1 MDLVFTNFDELIHNL
16 HVSSPCHSLFSD
28 HSIISF
34 HLQTAK
40 LVLPSVKPR
49 FVFDFPKANLDGL
62 CEFLLEFDF
71 DSCFTSDDVEGIWST
86 IKQAIHEG
94 MHLFIPKVRIRSYQ
108 YPAWFTPKLR
118 HLSKRIRSLRKR
130 CLFCPTTNDLNKL
143 QCLQECLQNN
153 LSLSKTN
160 FEANLINSI
169 SSKKSKIFD
178 YIKSTI
184 GHNLIPPSVYLDST
198 QVCNDLDSANLFN
211 SYFHSVFSRSTF
223 CLPHLYEMPT
233 PTSALNNIFITECEV
248 YNALISL
255 DPNKS
260 KGPDGIGPKILKH
273 CALAV
278 YQPIHHLFCV
288 SLSQQVIPIEWKYH
302 SVTPLYK
309 SGDRSSVKNYRP
321 ISLLCITSKVL
332 EFIIFHHIYG
342 FISNQISHLQFGF
355 LKHQSCVQQLL
366 VSLNNIINSFNN
378 SFKPQ
383 VDTIYLDFR
392 KAFDSV
398 PHNKLLV
405 KLWHLGITSNLWN
418 WFRAYLTHRSQYVSI
433 NNHHSAF
440 LPVLSGVPQ
449 GSILGPLLFLVYIN
463 DLPVCVSNSS
473 LLLFA
478 DDTKCSKSI
487 INLTDASL
495 LQNDLDGISVWSK
508 QWNLFFNESKCALI
522 SFCRAHPHFTQLY
535 LLNNQEIT
543 RCHHH
548 KDLGVIWCNNLSW
561 SDHIQYIS
569 ARAYK
574 MLGLLRR
581 TFSRYNSHHSKKLL
595 YIHLV
600 RSQLIYCSQ
609 IWRPY
614 LLKDIIVLENVQ
626 RRGTKFILNDFTAD
640 YKTRLLSL
648 NLLPLAM
655 LYELNDILFFIKSL
669 KKPTTAFHILD
680 YVSFCSNSTRSASF
694 TKLVNK
700 SARTNTINHSY
711 FYRLSPSLE
720 FAPPN

>member
-1 MDLVFTNFDELIHNL
+1 MHYFESVGIHY
-16 HVSSPCHSLFSD
+16 
-28 HSIISF
+28 
-34 HLQTAK
+34 
-40 LVLPSVKPR
+40 LPS
-49 FVFDFPKANLDGL
+49 
-62 CEFLLEFDF
+62 
-71 DSCFTSDDVEGIWST
+71 
-86 IKQAIHEG
+86 
-94 MHLFIPKVRIRSYQ
+94 
-108 YPAWFTPKLR
+108 
-118 HLSKRIRSLRKR
+118 
-130 CLFCPTTNDLNKL
+130 
-143 QCLQECLQNN
+143 
-153 LSLSKTN
+153 
-160 FEANLINSI
+160 
-169 SSKKSKIFD
+169 
-178 YIKSTI
+178 
-184 GHNLIPPSVYLDST
+184 YL
-198 QVCNDLDSANLFN
+198 
-211 SYFHSVFSRSTF
+211 
-223 CLPHLYEMPT
+223 
-233 PTSALNNIFITECEV
+233 
-248 YNALISL
+248 
-255 DPNKS
+255 
-260 KGPDGIGPKILKH
+260 
-273 CALAV
+273 
-278 YQPIHHLFCV
+278 
-288 SLSQQVIPIEWKYH
+288 W
-302 SVTPLYK
+302 
-309 SGDRSSVKNYRP
+309 
-321 ISLLCITSKVL
+321 
-332 EFIIFHHIYG
+332 

-355 LKHQSCVQQLL
+355 LKHSCVQQLL
-366 VSLNNIINSFNN
+366 VSLNNIINYFNN

-383 VDTIYLDFR
+383 VDTIYLDFT

-398 PHNKLLV
+398 PHNELLV
-405 KLWHLGITSNLWN
+405 KLWHLGITGNLWN

-463 DLPVCVSNSS
+463 DLPDCVSNSS

-522 SFCRAHPHFTQLY
+522 SFCGAHPHFTQSY

-614 LLKDIIVLENVQ
+614 LLKDITVLENVQ

-640 YKTRLLSL
+640 
-648 NLLPLAM
+648 
-655 LYELNDILFFIKSL
+655 
-669 KKPTTAFHILD
+669 
-680 YVSFCSNSTRSASF
+680 
-694 TKLVNK
+694 
-700 SARTNTINHSY
+700 
-711 FYRLSPSLE
+711 
-720 FAPPN
+720 